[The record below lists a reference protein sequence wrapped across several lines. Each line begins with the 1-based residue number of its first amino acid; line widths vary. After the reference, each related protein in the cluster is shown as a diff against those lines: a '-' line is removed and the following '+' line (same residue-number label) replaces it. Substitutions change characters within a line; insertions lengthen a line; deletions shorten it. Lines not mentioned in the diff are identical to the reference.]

1 PELRPVYLSRRALEI
16 LGRSREEVDTT
27 DLLALVT
34 PESRAIVEERIAG
47 RAGDEALESPFEVTV
62 VHPDGTHL
70 HVHVGS
76 ARIDIDGIPATVGF
90 LTDVTESRRAEETLR
105 RSEARFRAL
114 IESAPDAIVIS
125 RERR

>member
-1 PELRPVYLSRRALEI
+1 DCAAVSARRPRDIPGIGEAVLEAAERAGVGVAVATLVPELRPVYLSRRALEI

-62 VHPDGTHL
+62 VH
-70 HVHVGS
+70 
-76 ARIDIDGIPATVGF
+76 
-90 LTDVTESRRAEETLR
+90 
-105 RSEARFRAL
+105 
-114 IESAPDAIVIS
+114 
-125 RERR
+125 